1 MFFKILNY
9 ITLDKIKYF
18 TNIIIIIC
26 KKNNNYWL
34 SRMKFTKIYNV
45 IQKHNILT

>member
-1 MFFKILNY
+1 MFFKILND

-34 SRMKFTKIYNV
+34 SRMKLSLIH
-45 IQKHNILT
+45 I